1 MAERTLNCCRH
12 GKRANQECYEC
23 ASGFDNASP
32 YIEEIRTALDDLARA
47 ALDDLARA
55 EADEGIYDRVPAPEE
70 PAKDA
75 GVGLGLLKILP
86 FEPATT
92 FGSLAG
98 NPQGKEKPHQRFK
111 TISASELATLQSA
124 DRARAMREWDA
135 RFGTNLQE
143 NKAVETCGNEFTLR
157 DGYRCE
163 LPAEHVGEHEATCPS
178 TQFHQ
183 TWGDSQGT
191 SQRKT
196 IPEGLPPADYH
207 C

>member
-47 ALDDLARA
+47 
-55 EADEGIYDRVPAPEE
+55 EADEGIYDRVPSPEE
-70 PAKDA
+70 PARDA

-86 FEPATT
+86 LEPATT

-157 DGYRCE
+157 D
-163 LPAEHVGEHEATCPS
+163 VG
-178 TQFHQ
+178 
-183 TWGDSQGT
+183 
-191 SQRKT
+191 
-196 IPEGLPPADYH
+196 
-207 C
+207 